1 MAAGPQRSIVDGIK
15 YDVQRM
21 HETWMELVYPRQR
34 GASDTVL
41 GKWRPKTQSGAVLYR
56 AWAVLGAPIV
66 AIVYP
71 FVLLGAFIRFQTR
84 RIDTTAERIGLI
96 GVLVATAVVWAAL
109 AASVRFGLDLNEG
122 AFLAVTV
129 AGVVA
134 TISAGLALG
143 FKRIDGRVTT
153 VLLAY
158 PFGVTAIFLP
168 PVVAALYSPT
178 VAEFVI
184 PGSDNLARWLLGNVF
199 TIGGLDDWLI
209 ANFDRQGWAYA
220 IMWFGIAVP
229 LGWILGGLVT
239 LADLVRPTE

>member
-1 MAAGPQRSIVDGIK
+1 MAAGSQQSIVDGIK
-15 YDVQRM
+15 YDVRRM

-41 GKWRPKTQSGAVLYR
+41 GKWTPSTQGGMILYR
-56 AWAVLGAPIV
+56 TWAVLGAPIV

-84 RIDTTAERIGLI
+84 RIDATAERIGLL
-96 GVLVATAVVWAAL
+96 GVLLLFAIVWGGL
-109 AASVRFGLDLNEG
+109 AATVRFGLDLNEG
-122 AFLAVTV
+122 AFVAVG
-129 AGVVA
+129 AAAIVA
-134 TISAGLALG
+134 TISAGLALL
-143 FKRIDGRVTT
+143 FKRWDGRAAT

-158 PFGVTAIFLP
+158 PFAVTAVFLP

-178 VAEFVI
+178 IADVVI
-184 PGSDNLARWLLGNVF
+184 PGSDNLARWLLDNVL
-199 TIGGLDDWLI
+199 TIGGIDEWLRT
-209 ANFDRQGWAYA
+209 NFDREGWAYP

-229 LGWILGGLVT
+229 VGWILGGLVT

>member
-15 YDVQRM
+15 YDVRRM

-41 GKWRPKTQSGAVLYR
+41 GKWRPDTQSGLVLYR

-66 AIVYP
+66 GLIYP
-71 FVLLGAFIRFQTR
+71 FVLLGSFIRFQTR
-84 RIDTTAERIGLI
+84 RIDVAAERMGLI
-96 GVLVATAVVWAAL
+96 GVLLATGVVWGAL
-109 AASVRFGLDLNEG
+109 AALVRFGLNLQEG
-122 AFLAVTV
+122 AFLAVSA

-143 FKRIDGRVTT
+143 FSRIDGRATT

-168 PVVAALYSPT
+168 PVVAALYSPSI
-178 VAEFVI
+178 ADLVI
-184 PGSDNLARWLLGNVF
+184 PGSGSLARWLLDNPLS
-199 TIGGLDDWLI
+199 IGGINEWLI
-209 ANFDRQGWAYA
+209 ENFERQGWAYA
-220 IMWFGIAVP
+220 IMWFAIAVP
-229 LGWILGGLVT
+229 VGWLLGALVT